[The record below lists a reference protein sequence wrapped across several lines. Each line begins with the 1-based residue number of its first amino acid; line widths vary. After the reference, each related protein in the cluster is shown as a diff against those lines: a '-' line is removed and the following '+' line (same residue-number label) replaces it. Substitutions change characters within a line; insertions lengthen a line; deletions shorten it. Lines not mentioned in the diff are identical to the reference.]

1 MKLSELKNKTA
12 SELQEEL
19 YALLKQQFNLRMQRA
34 TNQLSATHQLK
45 AVRRDIARV
54 KTILSEQVGKTNE

>member
-1 MKLSELKNKTA
+1 MKLSELKNKSA
-12 SELQEEL
+12 SELQDEL
-19 YALLKQQFNLRMQRA
+19 YALLKQQFNLRMQKA
-34 TNQLSATHQLK
+34 TNQLSATHQLR